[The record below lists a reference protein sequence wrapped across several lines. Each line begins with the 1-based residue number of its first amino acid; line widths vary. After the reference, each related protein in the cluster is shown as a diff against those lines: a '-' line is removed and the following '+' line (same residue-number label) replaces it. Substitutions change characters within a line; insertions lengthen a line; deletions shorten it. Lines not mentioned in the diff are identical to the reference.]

1 MESVA
6 ELAVFLRDDG
16 GAHVTAE
23 GVCGDGARGDVHEAH
38 GRVGGLGASAAREN
52 LDAGKKNA
60 ILYEEDE
67 DASLPGDMSTG
78 AVMEMGAACSF
89 WGFAVTPM
97 NLARR
102 MKEPPWSPS
111 NMPR

>member
-1 MESVA
+1 MTATRMLLKVCAATVRAGMSTRRTEGSVG
-6 ELAVFLRDDG
+6 LR
-16 GAHVTAE
+16 T
-23 GVCGDGARGDVHEAH
+23 
-38 GRVGGLGASAAREN
+38 SAAREN

-97 NLARR
+97 NLAGR